1 MRELKSTQK
10 AKVFI
15 SSLNRHKLG
24 ERPLS
29 AVRDALV
36 ERLEERFPFLTV
48 DVNED
53 WPAIGAGDPR
63 KTTQHQARTCHLFLG
78 ILVDAYGFKDR
89 TGLSATQIEFEAAI
103 ADSREKMLVFV
114 QDTLKD
120 PKVRERQPDP
130 YLDLLDELTSYRGGK
145 IVSWFK
151 DADQLVEDAL
161 DAVNLFCA
169 TTMRAIR
176 RFPDYASAKT
186 PLETQWE
193 LMTFTDRHRALVEAF
208 HDEVKEIEL
217 QDTAVRGMEWRGEV
231 ETAERYDMTL
241 ELDGEA
247 HTLPVLLSACPDR
260 FSYAD
265 AARYVGYPF
274 RTCVESWDEPLG
286 PLHIVAVFRTVTD
299 TQVRRHLGNP
309 DIHVF
314 KESWGFYAADPER
327 FIQIA
332 YLVGCSSPRRMVG
345 KVREFLVW
353 LDEYEQLDELL
364 ERARIRGKVL
374 AARR

>member
-1 MRELKSTQK
+1 MKATQK

-15 SSLNRHKLG
+15 SSLNSYKLG
-24 ERPLS
+24 GQTLS

-36 ERLEERFPFLTV
+36 ERLEERFPFLSV
-48 DVNED
+48 DINED

-63 KTTQHQARTCHLFLG
+63 KTTQYQSQTCHLFLG
-78 ILVDAYGFKDR
+78 ILVDAYGFEDT

-103 ADSREKMLVFV
+103 GASREKMLVFV
-114 QDTLKD
+114 QETLKD
-120 PKVRERQPDP
+120 PTVRERQPAP
-130 YLDLLDELTSYRGGK
+130 YLDLLDDLTSYRGGK
-145 IVSWFK
+145 IVSWFA
-151 DADQLVEDAL
+151 DAEQLIADAL

-169 TTMRAIR
+169 TTVRAIR

-186 PLETQWE
+186 PLETEWE
-193 LMTFTDRHRALVEAF
+193 LMTFTERYRALLDAF
-208 HDEVKEIEL
+208 HDHVKGLEL
-217 QDTAVRGMEWRGEV
+217 HETAIRGMEWQEEV
-231 ETAERYDMTL
+231 ETAARYDLKL
-241 ELDGEA
+241 ELKGKA

-260 FSYAD
+260 FSYPD

-327 FIQIA
+327 LIQIA
-332 YLVGCSSPRRMVG
+332 YLVGCSSPRRMVD

-364 ERARIRGKVL
+364 DRARIRGQVL
-374 AARR
+374 AARH